1 MDRDFPEYERNAP
14 GYAAQQR
21 GLKTMNF
28 IFSKRAEAI
37 EEGIFAALAHKKN
50 ELAEKG
56 MEVYNFSIG
65 TPDFQPP
72 KHVMDAMV
80 EACKD
85 PENYKYAITDRPEL
99 IKAMQDFYQTRF
111 GVSLEADEIM
121 TLYGSQEGMAHVA
134 VALCDPG
141 DIMLAPNP
149 GYPVFSL
156 GPQLAGAKIET
167 YPLYAE
173 NNFLPRFEDIPAE
186 TARVAKFMIVSYPS
200 NPVCSVADDAF
211 YEELIA
217 FAKKYNIIILHD
229 NAYSD
234 IIYDGREGKS
244 FLSYPGAKE
253 VGIEFYSLSKSY
265 NMTGM
270 RISFAIGNREIIR
283 EFSKVRSQIDYGI
296 FLPIQ
301 MAAVAALTGSQDSVK
316 EQCAE
321 YERRNK
327 ALCGGLRSIG
337 WNVPDS
343 QGTMFVWAP
352 LPEGYTDSAA
362 FTMELM
368 EKTGMIVTPGSA
380 FGDLGE
386 GYVRMALV
394 HPVPVIEKAIARV
407 QESGILKK

>member
-1 MDRDFPEYERNAP
+1 
-14 GYAAQQR
+14 
-21 GLKTMNF
+21 MNF
-28 IFSKRAEAI
+28 TFSKRAETI

-186 TARVAKFMIVSYPS
+186 TARAAKFMIVSYPS

-270 RISFAIGNREIIR
+270 RMSFAVGNREIIR

-301 MAAVAALTGSQDSVK
+301 MAAVAALTGPQDSVK

>member
-1 MDRDFPEYERNAP
+1 
-14 GYAAQQR
+14 
-21 GLKTMNF
+21 MNF
-28 IFSKRAEAI
+28 TFSKRPKPLRR
-37 EEGIFAALAHKKN
+37 GIFAALAHKKN
-50 ELAEKG
+50 ELVEKG

-85 PENYKYAITDRPEL
+85 PENYKYAISDRPEL
-99 IKAMQDFYQTRF
+99 IRAMQDFYQKRF
-111 GVSLEADEIM
+111 GVRLETDEIM

-173 NNFLPRFEDIPAE
+173 NNFLPKFEDIPEE
-186 TARVAKFMIVSYPS
+186 TARAAKFMIVSYPS

-270 RISFAIGNREIIR
+270 RMSFAVGNRAIIQ

-301 MAAVAALTGSQDSVK
+301 MAAVAALTGPQDAVK

-327 ALCGGLRSIG
+327 ALCGGLREIG

-352 LPEGYTDSAA
+352 LPAGYTDSAA

-394 HPVPVIEKAIARV
+394 HPVPVIEKAIRKV
-407 QESGILKK
+407 QESGILQK

>member
-1 MDRDFPEYERNAP
+1 
-14 GYAAQQR
+14 
-21 GLKTMNF
+21 MNLT
-28 IFSKRAEAI
+28 FSKRAESI

-50 ELAEKG
+50 ELMEKG

-72 KHVMDAMV
+72 KHVMDAMT

-85 PENYKYAITDRPEL
+85 PENYKYAISDRPEL
-99 IKAMQDFYQTRF
+99 VKALQDFYQKRF
-111 GVSLEADEIM
+111 GVKLEKDEIM
-121 TLYGSQEGMAHVA
+121 SLYGSQEGMAHIA
-134 VALCDPG
+134 MALCDPG

-156 GPQLAGAKIET
+156 GPKLTGARIET
-167 YPLYAE
+167 YPLYAK
-173 NNFLPRFEDIPAE
+173 NNFLPRFEDIPE
-186 TARVAKFMIVSYPS
+186 EIARAARFMVVSYPS

-211 YEELIA
+211 YEKLIA
-217 FAKKYNIIILHD
+217 FAKKYDVMILHD

-270 RISFAIGNREIIR
+270 RISFAVGNAEIIR

-301 MAAVAALTGSQDSVK
+301 LAAVAALTGPQDAVK

-327 ALCGGLRSIG
+327 ALCGGLRKIG
-337 WNVPDS
+337 WQVPDS

-352 LPEGYTDSAA
+352 LPEGYHDSAA

-394 HPVPVIEKAIARV
+394 HPVPVIEKAIQKIR
-407 QESGILKK
+407 ESGMIKK

>member
-1 MDRDFPEYERNAP
+1 
-14 GYAAQQR
+14 
-21 GLKTMNF
+21 MNF

-72 KHVMDAMV
+72 KHVVDAMV

-167 YPLYAE
+167 YPLHAE

-186 TARVAKFMIVSYPS
+186 TVRAAKFMIVSYPS

-270 RISFAIGNREIIR
+270 RMSFAVGNREIIR

-301 MAAVAALTGSQDSVK
+301 MAAVAALTGPQDSVK

-380 FGDLGE
+380 FGNLGE

>member
-1 MDRDFPEYERNAP
+1 MI
-14 GYAAQQR
+14 
-21 GLKTMNF
+21 F

-72 KHVMDAMV
+72 KHVVDAMV

-167 YPLYAE
+167 YPLHAE

-270 RISFAIGNREIIR
+270 RMSFAVGNREIIR

-301 MAAVAALTGSQDSVK
+301 MAAVAALTGPQDSVK

>member
-1 MDRDFPEYERNAP
+1 
-14 GYAAQQR
+14 
-21 GLKTMNF
+21 MNF

-111 GVSLEADEIM
+111 GVRLEADEIM

-156 GPQLAGAKIET
+156 GPQLTGAKIET

-186 TARVAKFMIVSYPS
+186 TARVAKFMNVSYPS

-270 RISFAIGNREIIR
+270 RMSFAVGNREIIR

-301 MAAVAALTGSQDSVK
+301 MAAVAALTGPQDSVK

>member
-1 MDRDFPEYERNAP
+1 
-14 GYAAQQR
+14 
-21 GLKTMNF
+21 MNF
-28 IFSKRAEAI
+28 TFSKRAEAI

-50 ELAEKG
+50 ELVEKG

-85 PENYKYAITDRPEL
+85 PENYKYAISDRPEL
-99 IKAMQDFYQTRF
+99 IRAMQDFYQKRF
-111 GVSLEADEIM
+111 GVRLETDEIM

-173 NNFLPRFEDIPAE
+173 NNFLPKFEDIPEE
-186 TARVAKFMIVSYPS
+186 TARAAKFMIVSYPS

-270 RISFAIGNREIIR
+270 RMSFAVGNREIIR

-301 MAAVAALTGSQDSVK
+301 MAAVAALTGPQDSVK

-380 FGDLGE
+380 FGNLGE

>member
-1 MDRDFPEYERNAP
+1 MDRDFPEYARTAP

-173 NNFLPRFEDIPAE
+173 NNFLPKFEDIPEE
-186 TARVAKFMIVSYPS
+186 TARAAKFMIVSYPS

-270 RISFAIGNREIIR
+270 RMSFAVGNREIIR

-301 MAAVAALTGSQDSVK
+301 MAAVAALTGPQDSVK

>member
-1 MDRDFPEYERNAP
+1 
-14 GYAAQQR
+14 
-21 GLKTMNF
+21 MNF

-186 TARVAKFMIVSYPS
+186 TARAAKFMIVSYPS

-270 RISFAIGNREIIR
+270 RMSFAVGNREIIR

-301 MAAVAALTGSQDSVK
+301 MAAVAALTGPQDSVK

>member
-1 MDRDFPEYERNAP
+1 
-14 GYAAQQR
+14 
-21 GLKTMNF
+21 MNF
-28 IFSKRAEAI
+28 TFSKRAEAI

-50 ELAEKG
+50 ELAERG

-99 IKAMQDFYQTRF
+99 IKAMQDFYQSRF
-111 GVSLEADEIM
+111 GVRLEADEIM

-173 NNFLPRFEDIPAE
+173 HNFLPKFEDIPEE
-186 TARVAKFMIVSYPS
+186 TARAAKFMIVSYPS

-270 RISFAIGNREIIR
+270 RMSFAVGNREIIR

-394 HPVPVIEKAIARV
+394 HPVPVIEKAIAKV

>member
-1 MDRDFPEYERNAP
+1 
-14 GYAAQQR
+14 
-21 GLKTMNF
+21 MNF
-28 IFSKRAEAI
+28 TFSKRAEAI

-50 ELAEKG
+50 ELVKKG

-85 PENYKYAITDRPEL
+85 PENYKYAISDRPEL
-99 IKAMQDFYQTRF
+99 IRAMQDFYQKRF
-111 GVSLEADEIM
+111 GVRLETDEIM

-173 NNFLPRFEDIPAE
+173 NNFLPKFEDIPE
-186 TARVAKFMIVSYPS
+186 EIARAAKFMIVSYPS

-270 RISFAIGNREIIR
+270 RMSFAVGNREIIR

-301 MAAVAALTGSQDSVK
+301 MAAVAALTGPQDSVK